1 MDEPGV
7 MHTCKSCGNRFSGQ
21 YCNLCGEKVLVE
33 RDRSFRAFLNN
44 ILIAITFADNRF
56 VKTLWLVLSRPGFL
70 SAEFV
75 EGRRVKYIRP
85 LQLFFILNLL
95 YFLFPVLQLFNSSL
109 RTQMYHLAHSSWVRT
124 WVVKRVVEEG
134 LSLEGY
140 ELMYNAKSTSLA
152 KLLVVVY
159 VILAAVP
166 LTLIFLKKRD
176 RYFTDHITL
185 SVELACFNL
194 FVNAL
199 FLSALLWLANRL
211 FSVFRPEWS
220 IYLNENVLTVI
231 FVCTNLYF
239 VYRSAQTFYGLKGWR
254 LPVFSVL
261 VIVCL
266 FLALEI
272 YRLLLFFITYALV

>member
-1 MDEPGV
+1 MDEPGAV
-7 MHTCKSCGNRFSGQ
+7 HTCKSCGNRFSGQ
-21 YCNLCGEKVLVE
+21 YCNLCGEKVLDE

-109 RTQMYHLAHSSWVRT
+109 RTQMYHLAHSSWVRI

-140 ELMYNAKSTSLA
+140 ELMYNAKSASLA

-166 LTLIFLKKRD
+166 LALIFLKKRD

-211 FSVFRPEWS
+211 ISVFRPEWS